1 MPLGISYCEAVQNP
15 DINLKDSELKTCNCQ
30 IDDAE
35 MPVAYSG
42 GFTTTFRFINRSSS
56 REWAVRCFRRNVQDL
71 AIRYDAIGK
80 FIQSGTHHFLVQ
92 TNYQEE
98 GVLISGQW
106 YPIIKMEWI
115 KGEALNSY
123 VKKHLASTEKIIA
136 LIEKFIQLINKMES
150 LGIAHGDLQHGN
162 IIVKN
167 DDLFLI
173 DYDGFF
179 LPGLSNLS
187 CNEIGHRNYQHPERN
202 ENHNG
207 PLLDR
212 FSAIV
217 IYTGLL
223 ALSKCPQLWEK
234 YEDGEN
240 ILFLSS
246 DYKNIEASPLF
257 LDLMKIQDFSQIV
270 DRFRGVCKLGFD
282 ALPRLDD
289 FINGNFSYRDV
300 VATVPPAQISR
311 NQYVLI
317 EANDLNTLRSFVGI
331 RVEIVGQIEDIYLK
345 NPRKIKQLLPFVFL
359 NFGSHPDQTLTLVI
373 WGKALYSEFEL
384 NNIDPK
390 DYVGKWVKVN
400 GVLGSYRGTPQISI
414 ENSHQIQILT
424 DKSHADRLL
433 LNRTI
438 I

>member
-1 MPLGISYCEAVQNP
+1 
-15 DINLKDSELKTCNCQ
+15 
-30 IDDAE
+30 
-35 MPVAYSG
+35 
-42 GFTTTFRFINRSSS
+42 
-56 REWAVRCFRRNVQDL
+56 
-71 AIRYDAIGK
+71 
-80 FIQSGTHHFLVQ
+80 
-92 TNYQEE
+92 
-98 GVLISGQW
+98 
-106 YPIIKMEWI
+106 MEWI